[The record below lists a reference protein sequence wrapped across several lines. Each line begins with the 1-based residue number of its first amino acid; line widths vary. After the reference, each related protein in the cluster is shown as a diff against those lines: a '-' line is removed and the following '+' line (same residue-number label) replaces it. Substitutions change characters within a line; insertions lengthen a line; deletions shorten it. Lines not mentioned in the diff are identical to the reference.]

1 MSAGAATAPRRLREP
16 DRADAGG
23 RRAPLPILA
32 CLALALSL
40 AGAREAWPGKAVAP
54 DLRPVRVKNVILD
67 RRTRQPIVLLEEK
80 EGNSLLPIW
89 IGPAEAQAIMMELNE
104 VKPPRPLTHDLM
116 RNIIGSLNG
125 KVVRVVIT
133 DLKNGT
139 FYAHIVMNVS
149 GKIVS
154 IDSRP
159 SDAIALALRVRAPIF
174 VQPEA
179 LKAAIS
185 RGPDGP
191 AGYRRRLGLIL
202 QKMTGA
208 LARYFGG
215 GAKMGLLVSQIDAE
229 GPAARAGLRRG
240 DVIYE
245 VEGRPVS
252 TIRALESALS
262 GRPEELSVSFRRG
275 AEEKHIKLHP
285 AEKSRAGQ

>member
-1 MSAGAATAPRRLREP
+1 MGAAAKRRPLEP
-16 DRADAGG
+16 GCDKEEG
-23 RRAPLPILA
+23 RRALLPILA

-40 AGAREAWPGKAVAP
+40 SGAREAWPGEAVGP
-54 DLRPVRVKNVILD
+54 DLKLVRVKKVILD
-67 RRTRQPIVLLEEK
+67 KRTRQPIVLLEE
-80 EGNSLLPIW
+80 EGGNSLLPIW
-89 IGPAEAQAIMMELNE
+89 IGPAEARAIMMELNE
-104 VKPPRPLTHDLM
+104 IKPPRPLTHDLM
-116 RNIIGSLNG
+116 RNIIESLKG

-133 DLKNGT
+133 DLKSGT

-149 GKIVS
+149 GKNIS

-174 VQPEA
+174 AQSAA
-179 LKAAIS
+179 LKAAIF
-185 RGPDGP
+185 RAPHGP
-191 AGYRRRLGLIL
+191 AGYRRRLGFIL

-215 GAKMGLLVSQIDAE
+215 GEKAGLLISQIETD

-252 TIRALESALS
+252 TIRAFESALS
-262 GRPEELSVSFRRG
+262 DRPEEVSVSFRRG
-275 AEEKHIKLHP
+275 AEENHIKLHP
-285 AEKSRAGQ
+285 AKKP